1 MDIKM
6 SKISVRIGEG
16 ESHLFSIDDLRV
28 SAGEKIL
35 IKGPS
40 GKGKSTFLH
49 LLAGLIEPT
58 TGKLFYGD
66 TDFTKLNEDE
76 RCLFRRNH
84 ISLVFQ
90 KLNLIDHLTPIE
102 NIELGANHPLSVED
116 IKQILHSVGLSGKES
131 ERTSVL
137 SLGEQQRVAIARTL
151 ASPCKV
157 LLADEPSSSLDDQ
170 NAASIIE
177 LLLQSSTGKTLIAV
191 SHDLRIEKHFD
202 RVLQFEE
209 FAR

>member
-1 MDIKM
+1 MDIKI
-6 SKISVRIGEG
+6 SDILVKIGAGEK
-16 ESHLFSIDDLRV
+16 HLFSIDELRV
-28 SAGEKIL
+28 SSGEKVL

-58 TGKLFYGD
+58 SGKIFYGD
-66 TDFTKLNEDE
+66 TDFARMNEDE
-76 RCLFRRNH
+76 RCTFRRNH
-84 ISLVFQ
+84 ISLIFQ
-90 KLNLIDHLTPIE
+90 KLNLIDHLTPRE
-102 NIELGANHPLSVED
+102 NVELGAVKRLSAES
-116 IKQILHSVGLSGKES
+116 IKEILHSVGLGEKLN

-151 ASPCKV
+151 ASPCQV

-170 NAASIIE
+170 NAFSVIE
-177 LLLQSSTGKTLIAV
+177 LLLQSSKNKTLVAV
-191 SHDLRIEKHFD
+191 SHDFRIEKHFD
-202 RVLQFEE
+202 RVIQFDE